1 MTTAQRDAISA
12 PVAGLQVYNSST
24 NRNSL
29 HNGTIWSNLLTDS
42 GSQSISGSVIIDNG
56 LFDTLSTGSLATGS
70 TLVYS
75 FSTASY
81 QAGFFD
87 YYVSSGSN
95 FRAGTIMSVAGAG
108 TYKFTD
114 QATPDIGN
122 TTNLQ
127 FSMSLATSNL
137 QLYASAS
144 SAGWTVKTTFRTI

>member
-1 MTTAQRDAISA
+1 M
-12 PVAGLQVYNSST
+12 LYYNSGST
-24 NRNSL
+24 GFILNNSGNVGIGRPTPGYKL
-29 HNGTIWSNLLTDS
+29 DVS
-42 GSQSISGSVIIDNG
+42 GSGNFTNTLTVTGSVIIDNG

-95 FRAGTIMSVAGAG
+95 FRAGTVMSVAGAG

-122 TTNLQ
+122 TANLQ